1 MECSKCFAGDSQV
14 AVPSGVKY
22 IKDLK
27 VGDKEENMP
36 IDKTKITREMLEK
49 AEQCK
54 TADELVALAK
64 ANGITLTK
72 EEAEAY
78 LDELEDVELDKETL
92 DKVAGGGHNPGACQV
107 KKSQNKSW
115 SN

>member
-14 AVPSGVKY
+14 AVPGGVKY

-54 TADELVALAK
+54 TADDLVALAK
-64 ANGITLTK
+64 AEGFTLTK

-78 LDELEDVELDKETL
+78 LAELENCELDDAAL
-92 DKVAGGGHNPGACQV
+92 DNVAGGRNQLGAFTY
-107 KKSQNKSW
+107 
-115 SN
+115 

>member
-14 AVPSGVKY
+14 AVPGGVKY

-36 IDKTKITREMLEK
+36 IDKTKITKEMMEK

-54 TADELVALAK
+54 TADDLVALAK

-72 EEAEAY
+72 EEADAY
-78 LDELEDVELDKETL
+78 LAEMDNMELDEEAL
-92 DKVAGGGHNPGACQV
+92 DNVAGGSSYADGYGDE
-107 KKSQNKSW
+107 
-115 SN
+115 

>member
-14 AVPSGVKY
+14 AVPGGVKY

-36 IDKTKITREMLEK
+36 IDKTKITKEMMEK

-54 TADELVALAK
+54 TADDLVALAK

-72 EEAEAY
+72 EEADAY
-78 LDELEDVELDKETL
+78 LAEMDNMELDEEAL
-92 DKVAGGGHNPGACQV
+92 DNVAGGSSYADGYGDEP
-107 KKSQNKSW
+107 
-115 SN
+115 